1 MMTKIYRVTPL
12 ATLMA
17 LLLAAGCTKERPTLE
32 EPADPSASAVT
43 PSYGSTYMSLS
54 LRTGGGSGDT
64 AEDGSGNNYISDWA
78 GTDDIT
84 SFAVYIVS
92 EDRDEVYCVSSN
104 KIVVTPGEYY
114 WDSNYERQKHD
125 DVLDPKV
132 EKWKDNVLTL
142 KPWKT
147 SPGKKTIYAFLN
159 PPAQYVEYLKQTLSN
174 KAQFKERVKEPI
186 PYQGDGLLTYTDKP
200 KLGGFRPDPNI
211 ATKVLFKGLSGNSL
225 TPGKINI
232 GPVEDLINKD
242 FDFDS
247 RVLDLA
253 NNPAKPTNSFYK
265 YADHMMCSGIKREFE
280 IRDNVS
286 ENQVANGRE
295 NLAMVSVR
303 RVLAQ
308 AAVTWDKSIIGQG
321 IKGDPK
327 KEKMELKGIYYQ
339 VLNFEPTF
347 YPIAEHTD
355 GTDDNEWFNIK
366 NTKSPSYGNTAPS
379 GLIDFKTYKPYEET
393 NNRFDPV
400 TLDYERFFRNAIS
413 VNKSEVL
420 PPSSENNKMQLLLR
434 RKVVLGMGNVEDG
447 DTWTFIPSYPY
458 KTPTVHWGGCYLT
471 ETTQP
476 WGDGEG
482 SGYRKGNTPFF
493 AVIASFA
500 IKSLPWDE
508 SALTA
513 RKKREAELQ
522 KSIKE
527 VEDKAAAAKERI
539 KTLELEIELLEKEL
553 EKMEASLEDPT
564 KWSKAAEYTQALE
577 DRDKAQE
584 EYDNAG
590 PKKREKLKLDEKLAA
605 AKKKVDDLRKD
616 YYKTH
621 GGSAEYD
628 KHIKLESDLT
638 AKITEKKA
646 LEKSIANLQKEID
659 KRKEEASKITVD
671 GVTYDDGDDITPIT
685 YAHGINRIYY
695 SLDTQKF
702 YLNYHDIPVAKRG
715 GGHNLNL
722 DNNKWLAPLIAE
734 RDKAISNDARVKD
747 LLPKPTEPLLK
758 TLSDVLNDDMKA
770 EDLSADEQRAM
781 DFYLYGRVA
790 PDLVPA
796 FKPGARKYDY
806 IDLRLGY
813 VEDYTAK
820 PEHKDKVVNYEIMTR
835 YRGYDTRG
843 NRSDRMTHTRL
854 LMVYYA
860 WVNPNTTNNRTWYSS
875 PVLRNNIYHMHITGF
890 TKMGLS
896 GIPFVKK
903 PDDPRF
909 SFLHN
914 IDPDEKVPSN
924 DEYLPIQDP
933 YMNVKVTNVGWGIHS
948 YKKQF

>member
-12 ATLMA
+12 AALMA

-43 PSYGSTYMSLS
+43 PSYGTTYMSLN
-54 LRTGGGSGDT
+54 LRTGGGSSFS
-64 AEDGSGNNYISDWA
+64 EDPDYNSKGDWA
-78 GTDDIT
+78 GADDIT
-84 SFAVYIVS
+84 SFAVYVVS
-92 EDRDEVYCVSSN
+92 EDRDEVHCISSD
-104 KIVVTPGEYY
+104 KIVTPGKYY
-114 WDSNYERQKHD
+114 WDDNYEKAKED
-125 DVLDPKV
+125 DVLDPNV
-132 EKWKDNVLTL
+132 QKWENNVLTL

-159 PPAQYVEYLKQTLSN
+159 PPAKYVAYLKSTLSDKN
-174 KAQFKERVKEPI
+174 LFEERIKEPI

-211 ATKVLFKGLSGNSL
+211 AKKSVYYGTNEHVITNDVKKDIGSL
-225 TPGKINI
+225 IGFDHFDGRAYEFMQPGKPSIN
-232 GPVEDLINKD
+232 
-242 FDFDS
+242 
-247 RVLDLA
+247 
-253 NNPAKPTNSFYK
+253 FYK
-265 YADHMMCSGIKREFE
+265 HNDHIMCSGIQEFQVA
-280 IRDNVS
+280 DNVS
-286 ENQVANGRE
+286 ESEVANYRN
-295 NLAMVSVR
+295 NLATISVR

-308 AAVTWDKSIIGQG
+308 AVATWDMSIIGKG
-321 IKGDPK
+321 LKGDPD
-327 KEKMELKGIYYQ
+327 KEKMELKGVFYQ
-339 VLNFEPTF
+339 VLNFERTF
-347 YPIAEHTD
+347 YPIAERTD
-355 GTDDNEWFNIK
+355 KEWFNIK
-366 NTKSPSYGNTAPS
+366 NTKSPSYGVTAPS
-379 GLIDFKTYKPYEET
+379 GLIDFTTYQSHPEK

-400 TLDYERFFRNAIS
+400 TLEDERYFRYAIP
-413 VNKSEVL
+413 VNKSEAVD
-420 PPSSENNKMQLLLR
+420 PSNEKAMQLLFR
-434 RKVVLGMGNVEDG
+434 QKVVLAPTPPDNRVSVEDK
-447 DTWTFIPSYPY
+447 DTRYYRSPYPY
-458 KTPTVHWGGCYLT
+458 ETPTVHWGGCYLT

-476 WGDGEG
+476 WGDGED

-553 EKMEASLEDPT
+553 EKMEASLKDPT

-695 SLDTQKF
+695 SLDKQKF
-702 YLNYHDIPVAKRG
+702 YLNYHDIPVANRG
-715 GGHNLNL
+715 GNHQLKTS
-722 DNNKWLAPLIAE
+722 DKWLENMA
-734 RDKAISNDARVKD
+734 DAIKTAGSSI
-747 LLPKPTEPLLK
+747 LPVSQPLLDK
-758 TLSDVLNDDMKA
+758 FSRVLNGKPETLTA
-770 EDLSADEQRAM
+770 EEQRAM

-790 PDLVPA
+790 PDLVPS

-813 VEDYTAK
+813 VEEYTAK
-820 PEHKDKVVNYEIMTR
+820 HKDKVVNYEIMTR
-835 YRGYDTRG
+835 YRGVTISG
-843 NRSDRMTHTRL
+843 ANSDEMTQTRL

-860 WVNPNTTNNRTWYSS
+860 WVNPSTNDNRTWYSS

-903 PDDPRF
+903 PNDPRF
-909 SFLHN
+909 TYLHN
-914 IDPDEKVPSN
+914 IDPDEKVPSK
-924 DEYLPIQDP
+924 DEYLPIEDP
-933 YMNVKVTNVGWGIHS
+933 YMGIQVNNVGWGIHS

>member
-12 ATLMA
+12 AVLIA

-32 EPADPSASAVT
+32 EPANPSASAVT
-43 PSYGSTYMSLS
+43 PSYGTTYMSLS
-54 LRTGGGSGDT
+54 LRTGGGSSFS
-64 AEDGSGNNYISDWA
+64 EDHDYNYQGDWA

-92 EDRDEVYCVSSN
+92 EDRDEVHCIPDNKSN
-104 KIVVTPGEYY
+104 KIVVTDAVYDWDNGEKKLK
-114 WDSNYERQKHD
+114 DPAVLHSDVQKW
-125 DVLDPKV
+125 
-132 EKWKDNVLTL
+132 EKGVLTL

-159 PPAQYVEYLKQTLSN
+159 PPAEYIKSLEPTLSN
-174 KAQFKERVKEPI
+174 KAQFENKMKDPI
-186 PYQGDGLLTYTDKP
+186 PFQGMMGVTYTDAP
-200 KLGGFRPDPNI
+200 KVSGFRPDPNI
-211 ATKVLFKGLSGNSL
+211 AKKSVYYGTNEYVLDNTVNEKIGSL
-225 TPGKINI
+225 IGFDDFDGRAYEFMQPGKPSIN
-232 GPVEDLINKD
+232 
-242 FDFDS
+242 
-247 RVLDLA
+247 
-253 NNPAKPTNSFYK
+253 FYK
-265 YADHMMCSGIKREFE
+265 HNDHIMCSGIQEEFQVA
-280 IRDNVS
+280 DNVS
-286 ENQVANGRE
+286 ESEVAKNRD
-295 NLAMVSVR
+295 NLATISVR

-308 AAVTWDKSIIGQG
+308 AVATWDMSIIG
-321 IKGDPK
+321 KGLKDDPE
-327 KEKMELKGIYYQ
+327 KEKMELKGVFYQ

-347 YPIAEHTD
+347 YPIAERTD
-355 GTDDNEWFNIK
+355 KEWFNIK
-366 NTKSPSYGNTAPS
+366 NTKSPSYGDTAPTD
-379 GLIDFKTYKPYEET
+379 LINFNTYHPYGEE
-393 NNRFDPV
+393 NFDPI
-400 TLDYERFFRNAIS
+400 TLEDERFFRYAIP
-413 VNKSEVL
+413 VNKSEAVD
-420 PPSSENNKMQLLLR
+420 PSNEKAMQLLFR
-434 RKVVLGMGNVEDG
+434 QKVVLAPTPPDNRVSVEDK
-447 DTWTFIPSYPY
+447 DTRYYRSPYPY
-458 KTPTVHWGGCYLT
+458 ETPTVHWGGCYLT

-476 WGDGEG
+476 WGDGED

-553 EKMEASLEDPT
+553 EKMEASLKDPT

-671 GVTYDDGDDITPIT
+671 GVTYDDGDDITPLT

-702 YLNYHDIPVAKRG
+702 YLNYHDIPV
-715 GGHNLNL
+715 
-722 DNNKWLAPLIAE
+722 DNRKENGKIV
-734 RDKAISNDARVKD
+734 IHQ
-747 LLPKPTEPLLK
+747 LK
-758 TLSDVLNDDMKA
+758 TTDKWYTKLTEAIPAGAGIPTASQKLLDKFSEVLNGKTKA
-770 EDLSADEQRAM
+770 ETLTADEQRVM

-790 PDLVPA
+790 PDLVPS

-813 VEDYTAK
+813 VEEYTAK
-820 PEHKDKVVNYEIMTR
+820 HKDKVVNYEIMTR
-835 YRGYDTRG
+835 YRGITISG
-843 NRSDRMTHTRL
+843 ANSDEMTQTRL

-914 IDPDEKVPSN
+914 IDPDEKVPSK

>member
-1 MMTKIYRVTPL
+1 
-12 ATLMA
+12 MA

-43 PSYGSTYMSLS
+43 PSYGSTYMSLN
-54 LRTGGGSGDT
+54 LRTGGGSSFS
-64 AEDGSGNNYISDWA
+64 EDQDYNYQGAWA

-84 SFAVYIVS
+84 SFAVFVIS
-92 EDRDEVYCVSSN
+92 EDRDEVHCISSN
-104 KIVVTPGEYY
+104 KIIISPAEYSKDWQTWGQVT
-114 WDSNYERQKHD
+114 NKA
-125 DVLDPKV
+125 VLDPNV
-132 EKWKDNVLTL
+132 QKWENNVLTL
-142 KPWKT
+142 TPWQT

-159 PPAQYVEYLKQTLSN
+159 PPAQYVEYLKQTLSS
-174 KAQFKERVKEPI
+174 KASFLEAIKKPI
-186 PYQGDGLLTYTDKP
+186 PFQGEAGMTYTTTADAP

-211 ATKVLFKGLSGNSL
+211 AKKVIYKGLNEGSLEYTTESL
-225 TPGKINI
+225 TGFSTDKIKSFDNRA
-232 GPVEDLINKD
+232 
-242 FDFDS
+242 FDF
-247 RVLDLA
+247 
-253 NNPAKPTNSFYK
+253 NSDPVKGSCDFVK
-265 YADHMMCSGIKREFE
+265 YADHIMCSGIKEDVAVT
-280 IRDNVS
+280 DNVS
-286 ENQVANGRE
+286 ENEVANSRE
-295 NLAMVSVR
+295 NLATVSVR

-308 AAVTWDKSIIGQG
+308 AVVSWDEGIIGEG
-321 IKGDPK
+321 LKGDSE

-339 VLNFEPTF
+339 VLNFVPTF
-347 YPIAEHTD
+347 YPIAERSD
-355 GTDDNEWFNIK
+355 SEWFNIK
-366 NTKSPSYGNTAPS
+366 NTKSPSYDDLTPTDLINFNT
-379 GLIDFKTYKPYEET
+379 YHPYGEE
-393 NNRFDPV
+393 NFDPI
-400 TLDYERFFRNAIS
+400 TLEDERFFRNSIP
-413 VNKSEVL
+413 VNKSMVM
-420 PPSSENNKMQLLLR
+420 PPSTDNAIPNLLR
-434 RKVVLGMGNVEDG
+434 QKVLLVPGKVEDNASYNKTG
-447 DTWTFIPSYPY
+447 FKFPYETPS
-458 KTPTVHWGGCYLT
+458 VRWGGCYLT
-471 ETTQP
+471 ETTHP
-476 WGDGEG
+476 WGAGED

-553 EKMEASLEDPT
+553 EKMEASLKDPT

-671 GVTYDDGDDITPIT
+671 GVTYDDGDDITPLT

-702 YLNYHDIPVAKRG
+702 YLNYHDIPV
-715 GGHNLNL
+715 
-722 DNNKWLAPLIAE
+722 DNRKENGKIV
-734 RDKAISNDARVKD
+734 IHQ
-747 LLPKPTEPLLK
+747 LK
-758 TLSDVLNDDMKA
+758 TTDKWYTKLTEAIPAGAGIPTASQKLLDKFSEVLNGKTKA
-770 EDLSADEQRAM
+770 ETLTADEQRVM

-790 PDLVPA
+790 PDLVPS

-813 VEDYTAK
+813 VEEYTAK
-820 PEHKDKVVNYEIMTR
+820 HKDKVVNYEIMTR
-835 YRGYDTRG
+835 YRGITISG
-843 NRSDRMTHTRL
+843 ANSDEMTQTRL

-903 PDDPRF
+903 PNDPRF
-909 SFLHN
+909 TYLHN

-924 DEYLPIQDP
+924 DEYLPIQNP
-933 YMNVKVTNVGWGIHS
+933 YMNVQVTNVGWGIHS